1 MSLTTDCTNLPD
13 HVAQACNDYR
23 KGGISAIAIIDTD
36 ASIPDFTSASD
47 WNSAITAGKVKIIT
61 NVKATF
67 PKANAVE
74 GENVV
79 ACGAEKML
87 DGFDGSIT
95 WKDFNVNAT
104 NDDFYAQLNLK
115 KAYIAIYYCNEDEI
129 RVFDQLTNFAVP
141 WATAPEG
148 SKDKQV
154 YDATAMWFAPIG
166 WFPSL
171 YTAPLGIF
179 S

>member
-13 HVAQACNDYR
+13 HVIQACNNYR
-23 KGGISAIAIIDTD
+23 KGGVSAIAIIDAGT
-36 ASIPDFTSASD
+36 SIPDPTSDTD
-47 WNSAITAGKVKIIT
+47 WTTAITAGHVKVIKNI
-61 NVKATF
+61 KATF
-67 PKANAVE
+67 PKASVVE

-87 DGFDGSIT
+87 DGFNGSIT

-115 KAYIAIYYCNEDEI
+115 TAYIAIFYCNENEI
-129 RVFDQLTNFAVP
+129 RIFDQLCNFAVP

-148 SKDKQV
+148 TKDKQV
-154 YDATAMWFAPIG
+154 YDATAMWFAPVG

-171 YTAPLGIF
+171 YTAPAGIF